1 MNLVDRAKNILLHPR
16 AEWAV
21 IAPEQTDPQT
31 LYKSYIVI
39 VALVPVTAAFLS
51 SLVFTGPM
59 GMRIGFGSAIAAAIM
74 HYILTL
80 VMVLVVAFIADLLA
94 PNFDGQKNLNQALKL
109 TAYSMTAG
117 WVAGAFVIIPW
128 IGWLIALL
136 GNLYALYIF
145 FLGVPLLMK
154 VPEQKAVVYTVVVVV
169 VAIIVGVLIG
179 MINAGILGMGA
190 SGMVGGMRPF

>member
-1 MNLVDRAKNILLHPR
+1 MNLVDRVKNIVLNPK

-31 LYKSYIVI
+31 LYKSYIAI
-39 VALVPVTAAFLS
+39 VALVPVAAAFLS
-51 SLVFTGPM
+51 SLMFTGPM
-59 GMRIGFGSAIAAAIM
+59 GMRIGFGGAVAAAVM

-80 VMVLVVAFIADLLA
+80 VMVLVVAFIADMLA
-94 PNFDGQKNLNQALKL
+94 PSFDGQKNLSQALKL

-117 WVAGAFVIIPW
+117 WVAGAFVIVPW

-145 FLGVPLLMK
+145 FLGAPMLMK

-169 VAIIVGVLIG
+169 IAIVVGVVIG
-179 MINAGILGMGA
+179 MINAAILGMGA